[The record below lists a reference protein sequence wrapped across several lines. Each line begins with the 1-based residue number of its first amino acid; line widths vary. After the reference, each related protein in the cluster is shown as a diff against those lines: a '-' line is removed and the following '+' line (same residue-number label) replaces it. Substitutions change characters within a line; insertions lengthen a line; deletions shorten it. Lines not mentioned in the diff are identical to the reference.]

1 MAIDFSEL
9 VKTRRE
15 ALGMT
20 RREVADKALCSIS
33 TMLSLEHYKRMIR
46 MDILQDILGVLGL
59 ELIVREAQHDD

>member
-1 MAIDFSEL
+1 MIDFSEL

-46 MDILQDILGVLGL
+46 MDILQDILSVLGM
-59 ELIVREAQHDD
+59 EIVIREVKKDDD